1 MPARDIADTVTAG
14 GGTKQAIRDAAVAL
28 FAAKGFEQ
36 TSLREVAD
44 VVGITKASLY
54 YHYASKLD
62 LLLAIIDPIIDHMR
76 DIVEDIDAVPY
87 NDEGIRA
94 VLRTYLRG
102 MIRHRDA
109 GALCVRDTAAI
120 VNAIADRYPD
130 LMEPNRELR
139 QWLAGPQPSKE
150 SQLRA
155 AAAIEVLG
163 VALLSSEL
171 APGAT
176 DEVVERT
183 LLDAATCVLTACT
196 DAA

>member
-1 MPARDIADTVTAG
+1 MAPRDTVDAVSAG
-14 GGTKQAIRDAAVAL
+14 GGTKQAIRDAAVQL

-44 VVGITKASLY
+44 MVGITKASLY

-76 DIVEDIDAVPY
+76 DIVTDIDAVPY
-87 NDEGIRA
+87 DDEGIRA

-102 MIRHRDA
+102 MIRHRAA

-130 LMEPNRELR
+130 LMEPTRELR
-139 QWLAGPQPSKE
+139 TWLAGPDPDQE
-150 SQLRA
+150 AMLRA

-176 DEVVERT
+176 DELVEKT
-183 LLDAATCVLTACT
+183 LLDAATCVLTGCGRSA
-196 DAA
+196 

>member
-1 MPARDIADTVTAG
+1 MPARDIADNVTAG
-14 GGTKQAIRDAAVAL
+14 GGTKQAIRDAAVQL

-76 DIVEDIDAVPY
+76 DIVEDIEAVPY

-130 LMEPNRELR
+130 LMEPTRELR
-139 QWLAGPQPSKE
+139 QWLAGPNATHDA
-150 SQLRA
+150 QLRA

-176 DEVVERT
+176 DEMVEKT
-183 LLDAATCVLTACT
+183 LLDAATCVLTGCINSA
-196 DAA
+196 